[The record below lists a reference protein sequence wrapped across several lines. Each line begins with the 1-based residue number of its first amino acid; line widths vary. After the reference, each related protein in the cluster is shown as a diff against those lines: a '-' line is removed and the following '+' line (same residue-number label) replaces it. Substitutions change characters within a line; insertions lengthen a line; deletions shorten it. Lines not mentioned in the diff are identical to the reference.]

1 MHDCIVCRSTDG
13 DSCTSDTMNSSRND
27 LLYDLSDNERIG
39 IYGGI
44 VSSFTLLVL
53 FRTILGFL
61 ICLAAARNLHNKMF
75 KAILRT
81 PILFF
86 DTNPLGIPLNNNYT
100 VEPLYNGHFGT
111 RYSWP
116 FFAAI

>member
-1 MHDCIVCRSTDG
+1 MVRNVKDLEKSRCGHIVCRSTGG
-13 DSCTSDTMNSSRND
+13 DSCASDPTNSS
-27 LLYDLSDNERIG
+27 LDLSDNERIG

-44 VSSFTLLVL
+44 VSSFTLMVL
-53 FRTILGFL
+53 FRTIFGFL

-86 DTNPLGIPLNNNYT
+86 DTNPLGI
-100 VEPLYNGHFGT
+100 
-111 RYSWP
+111 
-116 FFAAI
+116 